1 MTILSEI
8 GVLLALVLING
19 LLAMS
24 ELAILSARRERLEGR
39 AEGGD
44 EGARAALEL
53 AEEPTRFLSTV
64 QIGITLVGII
74 TGAFGGAALGLELAA
89 LLDAIPWLARYSE
102 PLSFAIVVLLTT
114 YLALVLGELAPKRLA
129 LANPERAA
137 ARIAPA
143 MRFLSRLTGPAVRL
157 LSASTDAV
165 VRLLGVRPQDQP
177 DLTEEDV
184 RLLIRQAAREGVLAE
199 SEQAMVERVFRL
211 DDRDIDLLMTP
222 RTEMVSINIADPLE
236 KVWRRMAESGHDH
249 FPAYE
254 GSPDD
259 VIGMLAARRVWAAL
273 AQGGPVNLRD
283 LLQPPLLIPE
293 TAVTLR
299 ALDLFRRAG
308 QEAALV
314 VDEYGSVQGIVTLNA
329 VMASVLGKLVGLAP
343 VQRRPDG
350 SLLIDGLFPVDD
362 LMALLE
368 IEGLPCADTEDVN
381 TAGGLMMALIDRL
394 PAVGDRVDV
403 CGWRF
408 EVLAMDGNRVDRL
421 SVSPGAKTEGE
432 PGGMLRS

>member
-1 MTILSEI
+1 MTILAEI
-8 GVLLALVLING
+8 VVLIALVLLVG
-19 LLAMS
+19 VLAMS
-24 ELAILSARRERLEGR
+24 ELAILSARRERLEGC
-39 AEGGD
+39 AEAGGR
-44 EGARAALEL
+44 GAQAALEL
-53 AEEPTRFLSTV
+53 ADEPTRFLSTV

-74 TGAFGGAALGLELAA
+74 TGAFGGAALGEELAA
-89 LLDAIPWLARYSE
+89 LLEGAPWLARYSE
-102 PLSFAIVVLLTT
+102 PLSFVVVVLLTT

-129 LANPERAA
+129 LANPESVAV
-137 ARIAPA
+137 RIAPA
-143 MRFLSRLTGPAVRL
+143 MRLLSRLTAPVVRL
-157 LSASTDAV
+157 LSVSTDAV
-165 VRLLGVRPQDQP
+165 VWLAGVRPEDRL

-222 RTEMVSINIADPLE
+222 RTEMVSINIADSPE

-254 GSPDD
+254 GSPDN

-273 AQGGPVNLRD
+273 AREEPVDLRD
-283 LLQPPLLIPE
+283 LLQPPLFIPE
-293 TAVTLR
+293 TVVTLR
-299 ALDLFRRAG
+299 ALELFRRAG
-308 QEAALV
+308 QDVALV

-329 VMASVLGKLVGLAP
+329 VMASVLGRLVGLAP

-350 SLLIDGLFPVDD
+350 SLLIDGLFPLDD
-362 LMALLE
+362 LTALLG
-368 IEGLPCADTEDVN
+368 IEALPCVDAEGVN
-381 TAGGLMMALIDRL
+381 TVGGLVMALIDRL
-394 PAVGDRVDV
+394 PVVGDAVEV

-421 SVSPGAKTEGE
+421 SAAPGERAAGGTEDKR
-432 PGGMLRS
+432 LL

>member
-1 MTILSEI
+1 MTILAEI
-8 GVLLALVLING
+8 VVLIALVLLNG
-19 LLAMS
+19 VLAMS
-24 ELAILSARRERLEGR
+24 ELAILSARRERLEGC
-39 AEGGD
+39 AEAGGR
-44 EGARAALEL
+44 GAQAALEL
-53 AEEPTRFLSTV
+53 ADEPTRFLSTV

-74 TGAFGGAALGLELAA
+74 TGAFGGAALGEELAA
-89 LLDAIPWLARYSE
+89 LLEGAPWLARYSE
-102 PLSFAIVVLLTT
+102 PLSFVVVVLLTT

-129 LANPERAA
+129 LANPESVAV
-137 ARIAPA
+137 RIAPA
-143 MRFLSRLTGPAVRL
+143 MRLLSRLTAPVVRL
-157 LSASTDAV
+157 LSVSTDAV
-165 VRLLGVRPQDQP
+165 VWLAGVRPEDRL

-222 RTEMVSINIADPLE
+222 RTEMVSINIADSPE

-254 GSPDD
+254 GSPDN

-273 AQGGPVNLRD
+273 AREEPVDLRD
-283 LLQPPLLIPE
+283 LLQPPLFIPE
-293 TAVTLR
+293 TVVTLR
-299 ALDLFRRAG
+299 ALELFRRAG
-308 QEAALV
+308 QDVALV

-329 VMASVLGKLVGLAP
+329 VMASVLGRLVGLAP

-350 SLLIDGLFPVDD
+350 SLLIDGLFPLDD
-362 LMALLE
+362 LTALLG
-368 IEGLPCADTEDVN
+368 IEALPCVDAEGVN
-381 TAGGLMMALIDRL
+381 TVGGLVMALIDRL
-394 PAVGDRVDV
+394 PVVGDAVEV

-421 SVSPGAKTEGE
+421 SAAPGERAAGGTEDKR
-432 PGGMLRS
+432 LL